1 LDQKLIT
8 RQYEIPDQVIPSS
21 NSVMA
26 LNLYFLG
33 TFFDNPDYLKMAGIM
48 LSNVYSNL
56 KNYGIHFANWAKL
69 HLLFVSTPFEVA
81 ILGVKCLEYNKKLHE
96 QFFPNIIL
104 TGGKEEGNLALLKS
118 KLMKNQTSI
127 YICKD
132 KTCRLPMNDVD
143 EALNFLKQ
151 S

>member
-1 LDQKLIT
+1 
-8 RQYEIPDQVIPSS
+8 
-21 NSVMA
+21 
-26 LNLYFLG
+26 
-33 TFFDNPDYLKMAGIM
+33 MAGKM

-56 KNYGIHFANWAKL
+56 INSSVHFANWAKL
-69 HLLFVSTPFEVA
+69 HILFVNTPFEVA
-81 ILGVKCLEYNKKLHE
+81 ILGKKCMEFNKKLQE
-96 QFFPNIIL
+96 QFFPDVIL
-104 TGGKEEGNLALLKS
+104 TGGKEEGKLALLQH

-143 EALNFLKQ
+143 EALNILKI